1 MLQRQIKMTYEEF
14 IKDPSPENLIKT
26 IHFQDYEPG
35 DEELQNKIDEVKE
48 ILKRYIK
55 ENAKNK
61 E

>member
-1 MLQRQIKMTYEEF
+1 MTYEEF
-14 IKDPSPENLIKT
+14 IKDPDPQKLIKS
-26 IHFQDYEPG
+26 IHFQDYKPG
-35 DEELQNKIDEVKE
+35 DKELQNKIDEVKE